1 MANNTFNNFITD
13 VLIESLE
20 KLLLTTIV
28 KDTSELK
35 AELEFCHCKILKEIR
50 LKKSNIICM
59 ASIRRIEKSFDT
71 NPEIKQR
78 QLTILDCVLQF
89 INSELNIK
97 SPSSSTIIS
106 LTKELPIISKYE
118 CQKSRLSERL
128 YELIEQEFITP
139 SQGLEE
145 VNSIGRL
152 GLNLILNEGVTN
164 PYILTK
170 LLNSQKHWYRCD
182 DGFYFQVD
190 DKRQIVG
197 LETVLLLSLH
207 WIHFKVHKPFSESK
221 ILDSIN
227 NFLKIKSV
235 IDKQQRVSYTALNA
249 SFRLEHA
256 FSVNPNALFMVGNTK
271 YSQQVSHETFVRLLT
286 HKNVEVEPI
295 VTDKTIAVKKWT
307 SAWKNKNTA
316 QQLKSDWDPIEKGL
330 KTVKFFLAKLK
341 GQKISLLPDK
351 QAVVSSI
358 NEWLKHKD
366 NLNNNPASWLIV
378 AWLSKLIKK
387 GNIKEGELGI
397 KSIKDYVS
405 TVAKY
410 FIPIFAEFN
419 LSELSLDNWGDKFNE
434 MVECF
439 PSVQRQKYATYFISF
454 LVDSQFIALE
464 VLERIEIAGSPM
476 SLTANL
482 ISIDHAEVILDHLSK
497 NDSTINNVARLVFC
511 FAMFGGNRRG
521 EVKHLELRDITLGDN
536 YANERI
542 YSRKGET
549 LKSVNANRNIPLNI
563 LWPEA
568 ELRLLANFKES
579 RLCETNNKK
588 SALFKPDEL
597 RKAFDLITEL
607 LIEITGD
614 PNISFHVL
622 RHSFCNW
629 LLILISSLSGNNDS
643 RGLIFLDSSYFSNVR
658 ISQLKHRLGISSQ
671 ASRKQ
676 LFAVSELLGHG
687 NVYTTLKHYFHLREL
702 YWYIHKNNYCHN
714 IPTFAKKL
722 FGYSTKLTT
731 SYPLVIKNNLILDHT
746 LNSFNRFTGRFSAIS
761 HDCMKKIVIKY
772 STKRVNSSELSVLQ
786 AFNIFKLA
794 NHEYSNVRISNDLGL
809 DREIVNGLFE
819 VALDI
824 SKTLPKRSK
833 YKLPNNPLKELKL
846 YKYKYVKSL
855 CERFDGLSVGSLSD
869 VNLTKA
875 LEPISTI
882 LMSKNYLIRNN
893 SHKPI
898 IALMNLL
905 RLLGFNINSRI
916 YLKVYMTPKVDE
928 DIEKLNIY
936 LRRFEYIIG
945 EFSKV
950 FGIDYVVNIKL
961 IIPKKFKNRF
971 SKNQLKNINL
981 DFSDDAKFIGSD
993 TKAMYALFIHK
1004 KLNKAGQFLN
1014 TPTRDR
1020 LVVAFLHILKVWHDH
1035 KITSIDNNNIN

>member
-1 MANNTFNNFITD
+1 VPVANNTFNNFITNAF
-13 VLIESLE
+13 IEDLE

-50 LKKSNIICM
+50 LKKTNTICM

-71 NPEIKQR
+71 NPDIKQR

-97 SPSSSTIIS
+97 SPSTSTIIS
-106 LTKELPIISKYE
+106 LAKELPIISKYE
-118 CQKSRLSERL
+118 CQNSRLSERL
-128 YELIEQEFITP
+128 YVLIEQEFITP
-139 SQGLEE
+139 TQNLNEI
-145 VNSIGRL
+145 NNIGRL
-152 GLNLILNEGVTN
+152 AINLVLNEGITN
-164 PYILTK
+164 PYILAQ
-170 LLNSQKHWYRCD
+170 LLNSQDYWYRCD
-182 DGFYFQVD
+182 DAFYFQVD

-197 LETVLLLSLH
+197 VETALLLSH
-207 WIHFKVHKPFSESK
+207 QWIHFIVHEPFSESK

-227 NFLKIKSV
+227 NFLEIKSV
-235 IDKQQRVSYTALNA
+235 VGKQQRVSYKALKA

-286 HKNVEVEPI
+286 HKSVEVEPT

-316 QQLKSDWDPIEKGL
+316 QQLKSDWDPIDNGL
-330 KTVKFFLAKLK
+330 KTVNLFLAKLK
-341 GQKISLLPDK
+341 GQKTSLLPNK

-366 NLNNNPASWLIV
+366 NLNNNPACWLIV

-397 KSIKDYVS
+397 KSIKDYVA
-405 TVAKY
+405 TVSKF
-410 FIPIFAEFN
+410 FIPIFAHFN
-419 LSELSLDNWGDKFNE
+419 LSELSLDTWGDKFNE

-454 LVDSQFIALE
+454 LVDSQFIPLE
-464 VLERIEIAGSPM
+464 VLERIEIASGPM
-476 SLTANL
+476 RIAANL
-482 ISIDHAEVILDHLSK
+482 ISVEHAEVILDHLSK
-497 NDSTINNVARLVFC
+497 NDSTINNVARLIFC
-511 FAMFGGNRRG
+511 FGMFGGNRRG
-521 EVKHLELRDITLGDN
+521 EVKHLQLRDITLGDN

-563 LWPEA
+563 LWPET

-579 RLCETNNKK
+579 RLCETNDKK
-588 SALFKPDEL
+588 SVLFKPDEL
-597 RKAFDLITEL
+597 RKALDLITEL

-614 PNISFHVL
+614 SNISYHVL
-622 RHSFCNW
+622 RHSFCNL
-629 LLILISSLSGNNDS
+629 LLILISSLSGHNDS
-643 RGLIFLDSSYFSNVR
+643 RGLIFLDSSYFSNIR
-658 ISQLKHRLGISSQ
+658 ISQLKDRLGISSQ

-687 NVYTTLKHYFHLREL
+687 NVYTTLKHYFHLSEL
-702 YWYIHKNNYCHN
+702 YWYIHKNNYCLN
-714 IPTFAKKL
+714 IPTFTKKL

-731 SYPLVIKNNLILDHT
+731 SYPLVIKNNLILDDT
-746 LNSFNRFTGRFSAIS
+746 LNSFNRFKGNSTAIS
-761 HDCMKKIVIKY
+761 HECMKKIITKY
-772 STKRVNSSELSVLQ
+772 STERVNSSELSVLQ
-786 AFNIFKLA
+786 VFNIFKLA

-809 DREIVNGLFE
+809 DSNIVNE
-819 VALDI
+819 IIDIALNI

-833 YKLPNNPLKELKL
+833 YKFSRNPLNKLKL
-846 YKYKYVKSL
+846 YKYKYIENMCVK
-855 CERFDGLSVGSLSD
+855 FDDLPNASLSEI
-869 VNLTKA
+869 NLSKA
-875 LEPISTI
+875 LEPVSTI
-882 LMSKNYLIRNN
+882 LISKNYLIRNN
-893 SHKPI
+893 RHKPI
-898 IALMNLL
+898 IALMNLF
-905 RLLGFNINSRI
+905 RLLGFNMNSTI
-916 YLKVYMTPKVDE
+916 YLKVYMTPDVDE
-928 DIEKLNIY
+928 NNDKLNLY
-936 LRRFEYIIG
+936 LERFKYIIDAFG
-945 EFSKV
+945 KV
-950 FGIDYVVNIKL
+950 FGVGYAVNIKL

-971 SKNQLKNINL
+971 SKKQLKNINL
-981 DFSDDAKFIGSD
+981 DFSDDAKYIGSD
-993 TKAMYALFIHK
+993 TKAMYALLIHK
-1004 KLNKAGQFLN
+1004 RLNKAGKLLN

-1035 KITSIDNNNIN
+1035 H